1 MSSINDSSALKL
13 AEAKV
18 HELGAAC
25 GDEFEILYEETQ
37 EIEQGWVFF
46 YNAADYVRTRNP
58 LSALAGNGPLLV
70 LRDGRIAV
78 LPTSVPW
85 QEAVIQM
92 PHQETGWA
100 A

>member
-1 MSSINDSSALKL
+1 MSPINDSSALKL

-18 HELGAAC
+18 RELGAAC
-25 GDEFEILYEETQ
+25 GDEFEILCDETQ

-46 YNAADYVRTRNP
+46 YNSADYVRTRNP
-58 LSALAGNGPLLV
+58 LTALAGNGPLLV

-85 QEAVIQM
+85 QEAAIQV
-92 PHQETGWA
+92 PHAETGWVA
-100 A
+100 